1 MQPIVL
7 PFVPLPPARATMVL
21 QPRSAQ
27 RPPTAAP
34 AGVLGRFR
42 YDEGCTPAQ
51 LAVLAQLDR
60 FFTDDR
66 LVLVYRSIQ
75 QRRASSR
82 DVSLRTLD
90 WLVTNYSKKNLV
102 RVVSLDGGPRD
113 LHNAYREVLDFY
125 GRPLFDPFRR
135 GTRVHFEWKDE
146 CLDTTCGQLN
156 FFRFMIHCGVL
167 EYALRNA
174 VEIETD
180 MMRTLSRAK
189 QERSEDDPQAKRRRV
204 ELTPSNPTRIHIVR
218 L

>member
-1 MQPIVL
+1 
-7 PFVPLPPARATMVL
+7 MVL
-21 QPRSAQ
+21 KPRSAQ
-27 RPPTAAP
+27 RPATRAPT
-34 AGVLGRFR
+34 GVLGRFR

-51 LAVLAQLDR
+51 IAVLTQLDH
-60 FFTDDR
+60 FFNDDR
-66 LVLVYRSIQ
+66 LLLVYRSIQ
-75 QRRASSR
+75 QRRASLR

-90 WLVTNYSKKNLV
+90 WLVTNYSKKRLV
-102 RVVSLDGGPRD
+102 RVVSIDGVPRD
-113 LHNAYREVLDFY
+113 LHNSYREVLDFY

-135 GTRVHFEWKDE
+135 GTRVHFDWGDE
-146 CLDTTCGQLN
+146 TLDTTCGQLN

-167 EYALRNA
+167 DYALKNA

-189 QERSEDDPQAKRRRV
+189 QERIDDDPQAKRRRV